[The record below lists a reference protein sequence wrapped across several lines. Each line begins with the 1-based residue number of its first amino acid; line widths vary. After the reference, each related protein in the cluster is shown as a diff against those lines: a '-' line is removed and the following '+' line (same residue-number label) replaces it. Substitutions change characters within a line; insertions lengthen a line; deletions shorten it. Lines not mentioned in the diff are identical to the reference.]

1 MNMLV
6 DHLRSLPDEAL
17 AALLRM
23 RPDLVVPV
31 PSDLSALALRAQ
43 SRISIARVLDG
54 LDLFTLEILDAARL
68 SRSRSD
74 ATTSVA
80 AILALAGDA
89 DQAAARAAV
98 DRLRAR
104 F

>member
-1 MNMLV
+1 MTTMLV

-43 SRISIARVLDG
+43 SRMSVARVLDG
-54 LDLFTLEILDAARL
+54 FDRFTLEILDAARL
-68 SRSRSD
+68 SRGDSG
-74 ATTSVA
+74 TTSLEAIFALATAADHEAVRA
-80 AILALAGDA
+80 AIG
-89 DQAAARAAV
+89 
-98 DRLRAR
+98 RLR
-104 F
+104 